1 LLKEWIY
8 HDSALLKCQIK
19 NKKYMKNGGMNKG
32 RFFNQYDIAF
42 MSISIMFIHNQILQ
56 MIYNMTNPHNLDF

>member
-1 LLKEWIY
+1 
-8 HDSALLKCQIK
+8 
-19 NKKYMKNGGMNKG
+19 MKNGGMNKG